1 MLDRFQRV
9 SKPKSEL
16 LLSTCAELYSLLVD
30 FLSEIRD
37 EFDKQA
43 KAALPNTNY
52 KAVTRRQRHAPET
65 LSELSSR
72 NRFKNKFLYSYA

>member
-1 MLDRFQRV
+1 MLGRFQRV

-43 KAALPNTNY
+43 KAALPNINY
-52 KAVTRRQRHAPET
+52 KAVTRRQRHAPEA
-65 LSELSSR
+65 LSELSSK